1 MFPAGVGR
9 THVLKGVSVVT
20 TGRIVGYQ
28 EGIIDMQGP
37 GAELTPFSQLHN
49 LVIVAE
55 PVAGVTPHQHEAAL
69 RKMGLRAANY
79 LGKRRALTPD
89 ETATYELLPLHEY
102 HRRYPDLPKVAYVY
116 MLQSQG
122 LLHDTYYYGVDVKTW
137 CPPSCSQRK

>member
-1 MFPAGVGR
+1 MSKMFPAGVGR

-79 LGKRRALTPD
+79 LGEAARP
-89 ETATYELLPLHEY
+89 
-102 HRRYPDLPKVAYVY
+102 
-116 MLQSQG
+116 
-122 LLHDTYYYGVDVKTW
+122 
-137 CPPSCSQRK
+137 